1 MKRDTSWLDL
11 LIARLPGTVGID
23 AATLEQCI
31 REGRFQRALALIAG
45 ISSLLSGFEAA
56 EEHYRAGYGM
66 QVMYTP
72 VLISPLL
79 LGAGIAS
86 VFSRRAAR
94 IALPLA
100 SALTVVD
107 GLAGFYFHIRNI
119 ARRPGGW
126 RLPVVN
132 AVMGPPL
139 FAPVLFTI
147 SGYLGLI
154 AALLRR
160 GDDVAGTPP
169 LPVWLPPLPR
179 SIRADLTSVEH
190 EVREGRF
197 QQQLAAAAALAA
209 LLSGI
214 ESWYSHYKNAFTY
227 RVEWTPLA
235 IAPLMLGAGLGAVR
249 SRIIARTLLPAA
261 SVLAMLDGSLGFYYH
276 LRGMARRP
284 GGLHLGIYNLLY
296 GPPPF
301 APLLFAASGFM
312 GLLASLLRRSS

>member
-1 MKRDTSWLDL
+1 MAAASDVITLLDQ
-11 LIARLPGTVGID
+11 R
-23 AATLEQCI
+23 I

-45 ISSLLSGFEAA
+45 IASLLSGFEAA
-56 EEHYRAGYGM
+56 EEHYRAGYGL

-79 LGAGIAS
+79 LAAGIGS
-86 VFSRRAAR
+86 TFSRRAAR

-100 SALTVVD
+100 SALTIAD
-107 GLAGFYFHIRNI
+107 GLIGFYFHVRNI

-160 GDDVAGTPP
+160 GDDPIDAPP
-169 LPVWLPPLPR
+169 LPPWLPALPGDLG
-179 SIRADLTSVEH
+179 ADLSSLEH

-197 QQQLAAAAALAA
+197 QQQLAVAAALAA
-209 LLSGI
+209 LFSGV
-214 ESWYSHYKNAFTY
+214 EAWYSHYKNNFTHK
-227 RVEWTPLA
+227 VEWTPLA
-235 IAPLMLGAGLGAVR
+235 IAPLMLAAGLGSVG
-249 SRIIARTLLPAA
+249 SRVIARALLPAA
-261 SVLAMLDGSLGFYYH
+261 SVLAILDGTLGFYYH

-284 GGLHLGIYNLLY
+284 GGRHLGIYNLLY

-312 GLLASLLRRSS
+312 GLVASLLRRSA

>member
-1 MKRDTSWLDL
+1 MRQRIGSAVPRTLRREVVSLDQ
-11 LIARLPGTVGID
+11 R
-23 AATLEQCI
+23 I

-56 EEHYRAGYGM
+56 EEHYRAGYGL

-72 VLISPLL
+72 VLLSPLL
-79 LGAGIAS
+79 LAAGVGS

-94 IALPLA
+94 VALPLV
-100 SALTVVD
+100 SALTVAD
-107 GLAGFYFHIRNI
+107 GLVGFYFHIRNI

-126 RLPVVN
+126 RLPMIN

-154 AALLRR
+154 ASLLRR
-160 GDDVAGTPP
+160 GDDPADTHG
-169 LPVWLPPLPR
+169 LPVWLPPLPA
-179 SIRADLTSVEH
+179 SIGRDLGSLDH

-197 QQQLAAAAALAA
+197 QQQLAVSAAIAA

-214 ESWYSHYKNAFTY
+214 ETWYSHYKNAFTY
-227 RVEWTPLA
+227 RVEWTPLVV
-235 IAPLMLGAGLGAVR
+235 APLIVAAGLGAAR
-249 SRIIARTLLPAA
+249 SRAIARTLLPIA
-261 SVLAMLDGSLGFYYH
+261 SMLAIFDGSLGFYYH
-276 LRGMARRP
+276 LRGMLRRP
-284 GGLHLGIYNLLY
+284 GGLNLGLYNLLY

-312 GLLASLLRRSS
+312 GLLASLLRRAP